1 VTIAKGMVVEI
12 DGYRCAHKVIEVWGQ
27 EDGLLTLALM
37 PVDPPHLSLTL
48 ADLDL
53 REDGRLYT
61 AQREEV
67 VEAAGPVVDV
77 EPEAEQSD
85 QLALF

>member
-1 VTIAKGMVVEI
+1 MTIAKEMVVEI
-12 DGYRCAHKVIEVWGQ
+12 DGYRCANKVLEVWGQ

-37 PVDPPHLSLTL
+37 PVDPPHLSFTLT
-48 ADLDL
+48 DLDL

-67 VEAAGPVVDV
+67 TEATGPVVDA
-77 EPEAEQSD
+77 EPEAEDSE